1 MAMVRD
7 PTPTLCCYDEAF
19 IDDVGHTG
27 DEHENLLH
35 HPWELP
41 MTAGSSGTFAQDGD
55 WANMAGVSS
64 SSPSSSSV
72 VTFDSHGGDEYC
84 AAWTDGLD
92 QLISYDLELAVAAPG
107 HAAAS
112 TVASNSFSFG
122 GDSGGRDVSGAS
134 ASQKRPRARAPT
146 QGAEEEAAA
155 AAPPPKKQG
164 GGHRRAAA
172 KPNKAPPT
180 AMAPKDPQNL
190 AAKNRRERITERLRA
205 LQELVPNGSKVD
217 TVTMLDK
224 AITYVKFMQLQL
236 KVLQTDAFWPAPGGE
251 APGMSQ
257 VKEALDAILL
267 SAPFSSSQR

>member
-7 PTPTLCCYDEAF
+7 PTPTLCYDEAF
-19 IDDVGHTG
+19 IDDVIHTG
-27 DEHENLLH
+27 VEYENMHH

-41 MTAGSSGTFAQDGD
+41 MAGSPGRSTCTFVQDGG
-55 WANMAGVSS
+55 WANMAGVVSS

-72 VTFDSHGGDEYC
+72 VTFDGHGGEEYC

-92 QLISYDLELAVAAPG
+92 PLISYDQAPPG

-112 TVASNSFSFG
+112 AVASNSFSFR
-122 GDSGGRDVSGAS
+122 GDRDVTAAV
-134 ASQKRPRARAPT
+134 ASQKRPRARAPSK
-146 QGAEEEAAA
+146 GGEEEAAA
-155 AAPPPKKQG
+155 APPLLK
-164 GGHRRAAA
+164 RAAA
-172 KPNKAPPT
+172 KPSKPPPT
-180 AMAPKDPQNL
+180 STAPKDPQSL

-251 APGMSQ
+251 APRMSQ

-267 SAPFSSSQR
+267 SAPFSSQR